1 MEGSALVPRS
11 RGFYFVWIALAAA
24 VILWPCS
31 GDAKFYRFVDEDG
44 RIHFVDDISKVPDRF
59 LPELDEYR
67 ERYDHLPAEERAA
80 RIKED
85 RRLAER
91 LEAQRQAEEA
101 ESERRRRE
109 ATAEAARQAA
119 QKTED
124 ALRRQQETKV
134 VVTGQQILVPVRLG
148 YDGREIEA
156 LLLLDTG
163 ASNIVLHREVADRL
177 KLQPIGEGSAQ
188 LVGGQSIRT
197 EAARLSTVSVGPI
210 RDTDTLVLVIDHE
223 GQPVPFDG
231 LLGMNFLRKVTYSV
245 DYENQ
250 VIRWQP

>member
-1 MEGSALVPRS
+1 LVLWPKNFRLI
-11 RGFYFVWIALAAA
+11 WIALA
-24 VILWPCS
+24 VGLVMWPCG
-31 GDAKFYRFVDEDG
+31 GDAKFYRFVDENG
-44 RIHFVDDISKVPDRF
+44 RIHFVDDLSKVPDRF

-85 RRLAER
+85 HKLADQ
-91 LEAQRQAEEA
+91 LEAQRQAQEA
-101 ESERRRRE
+101 EAEARRLE
-109 ATAEAARQAA
+109 KKAEAARQEAQQAA
-119 QKTED
+119 A
-124 ALRRQQETKV
+124 ALGRRQETKV
-134 VVTGQQILVPVRLG
+134 VVRGHQILVPVRLG
-148 YDGREIEA
+148 YDGSEIEA

-177 KLQPIGEGSAQ
+177 QLRPIGEGSAQ

-197 EAARLSTVSVGPI
+197 EAARLSSFSVGPI
-210 RDTDTLVLVIDHE
+210 SDTDTLVLVIDHE
-223 GQPVPFDG
+223 GPPVPFDG